1 MGMISRGV
9 MPVCGSLC
17 FFCPAL
23 STRSRHPVKRY
34 KKFLADI
41 FPRSPDEQ
49 PNERMIGKLCEY
61 ASKNPLRIPKIT
73 SALEQK
79 FYKDLRT
86 EQFHSVK
93 VIMLVYKKLIIS
105 CKEQMPLFASSFL
118 TIIQVLLDQTRMDDT
133 RVLGCQALSVFVN
146 NQVEAVDRFLPL
158 YSIIFYLK
166 YFSMERLRFCN
177 STETS
182 HATLSLFLT
191 SQRDGTYMFNLDGL
205 IPKLCLLAQ
214 EMGEDGRVHHLRS
227 AGLQTLS
234 SVVWFMG
241 EFSHVSAE
249 FDNELLTSKVEGCL
263 KMNVCTLQVVSAVL
277 ENYRGLETSDDNI
290 HEKQDTQNSSVKDNF
305 SSTDAITTLS
315 WRSIV
320 TENGEFNV
328 PVEEAEN
335 PKFWS
340 RVCLHN
346 MANLAKEATTVR
358 RVLESL
364 FRFFDNEELWSIQDG
379 VALSVL
385 QDMQLII
392 ENCGEN
398 THFLLSILIKHLDHK
413 NVLKKPS
420 MQLHIVH
427 VATSLAQQT
436 KVQPS
441 VAIIGALTDMTRH
454 LRKSIHCSL
463 DDSNLGAEVIEYNQ
477 NFRAAVDECL
487 VQLSNKVGD
496 AGPVL
501 DMMAV
506 MLENV
511 PNITLM
517 ARTLI
522 SAVYRTAQ
530 IMASVPNLSY
540 QNKAR
545 RHYFQA
551 FPEALFHQLL
561 LAMVNRDHETRVG
574 AHRIFSVVLV
584 PSSVCPCLPSAT
596 PSSKRASNLQKTLS
610 RTVSVFSSSA
620 ALFQKL
626 GTEGK
631 EKSVDNKVGNIN
643 GISMQDR
650 LSSKKHPSTINE
662 NGTVGMD
669 STKLQSPSIVN
680 RLKSSYSRAYSI
692 RINQQSNTVE
702 DEKSTISSVEDPAL
716 PLRLS
721 SHQITL
727 MLSSLWAQSISPLN
741 IPENFEAIAH
751 TYSLV
756 LLFARTKNS
765 CNDAMIR
772 SFQLAFSLRSVSLEG
787 GPLQP
792 SRRRS
797 LFILATSMIIFSSKA
812 YNIPPLFPCA
822 KALLTEK
829 TVDPFLR
836 LVDDCKLQTTKDELN
851 PGKIYGSKEDDEDA
865 LKSLSEI
872 HLAENHSKDS
882 LATMI
887 VKFLGKLSDQE
898 SSKIR
903 NQLLSNFIPD
913 DGCPCGTNLF
923 MEMPAQTYESG
934 SADNQSPEKVEP
946 PLFTVDDDTIKGQ
959 TGAETSL
966 APETQNLL
974 SVDELLD
981 ALSETAHQ
989 VGRQSVSAPPDMPY
1003 SEMAGN
1009 CEALLVG
1016 KQQKMSAV
1024 MSAQQN
1030 REGLVSIS
1038 TKEGQPRS
1046 HADSGSLKAENP
1058 FLDDNIG
1065 AVSLNQPAG
1074 ANLMLCANEHQHQ
1087 PCFQLPASIPYD
1099 NFLKAAGC

>member
-146 NQVEAVDRFLPL
+146 NQ
-158 YSIIFYLK
+158 
-166 YFSMERLRFCN
+166 
-177 STETS
+177 
-182 HATLSLFLT
+182 
-191 SQRDGTYMFNLDGL
+191 RDGTYMFNLDGL

-249 FDNELLTSKVEGCL
+249 FDN
-263 KMNVCTLQVVSAVL
+263 VVSAVL

-290 HEKQDTQNSSVKDNF
+290 DEKQDTQNSSVKDNF

-346 MANLAKEATTVR
+346 MAKLAKEATTVR

-540 QNKAR
+540 QNKA
-545 RHYFQA
+545 

-561 LAMVNRDHETRVG
+561 LAMVNRDHETR
-574 AHRIFSVVLV
+574 
-584 PSSVCPCLPSAT
+584 
-596 PSSKRASNLQKTLS
+596 KTLS

-662 NGTVGMD
+662 NGTVGVD
-669 STKLQSPSIVN
+669 STRLQSPSIVN

-692 RINQQSNTVE
+692 KINQQSNTVE

-772 SFQLAFSLRSVSLEG
+772 SFQLAFSLRSISLEG

-836 LVDDCKLQTTKDELN
+836 LVDDCKLQTTKVELN
-851 PGKIYGSKEDDEDA
+851 PAKIYGSKEDDEDA

-872 HLAENHSKDS
+872 HLAENQSKDS

-923 MEMPAQTYESG
+923 METPAQTYESG
-934 SADNQSPEKVEP
+934 SADNRSPEKVEP

-1065 AVSLNQPAG
+1065 TVSLNQPAG

>member
-146 NQVEAVDRFLPL
+146 NQ
-158 YSIIFYLK
+158 
-166 YFSMERLRFCN
+166 
-177 STETS
+177 
-182 HATLSLFLT
+182 
-191 SQRDGTYMFNLDGL
+191 RDGTYMFNLDGL

-249 FDNELLTSKVEGCL
+249 FDN
-263 KMNVCTLQVVSAVL
+263 VVSAVL

-290 HEKQDTQNSSVKDNF
+290 DEKQDTQNSSVKDNF

-346 MANLAKEATTVR
+346 MAKLAKEATTVR

-540 QNKAR
+540 QNKA
-545 RHYFQA
+545 

-561 LAMVNRDHETRVG
+561 LAMVNRDHETR
-574 AHRIFSVVLV
+574 
-584 PSSVCPCLPSAT
+584 
-596 PSSKRASNLQKTLS
+596 KTLS

-662 NGTVGMD
+662 NGTVGVD

-692 RINQQSNTVE
+692 KINQQSNTVE

-772 SFQLAFSLRSVSLEG
+772 SFQLAFSLRSISLEG

-836 LVDDCKLQTTKDELN
+836 LVDDCKLQTTKVELN

-872 HLAENHSKDS
+872 HLAENQSKDS

-923 MEMPAQTYESG
+923 METPAQTYESG
-934 SADNQSPEKVEP
+934 SADNRSPEKVEP

-1065 AVSLNQPAG
+1065 TVSLNQPAG

>member
-146 NQVEAVDRFLPL
+146 NQ
-158 YSIIFYLK
+158 
-166 YFSMERLRFCN
+166 
-177 STETS
+177 
-182 HATLSLFLT
+182 
-191 SQRDGTYMFNLDGL
+191 RDGTYMFNLDGL

-249 FDNELLTSKVEGCL
+249 FDN
-263 KMNVCTLQVVSAVL
+263 VVSAVL

-290 HEKQDTQNSSVKDNF
+290 DEKQDTQNSSVKDNF

-346 MANLAKEATTVR
+346 MAKLAKEATTVR

-540 QNKAR
+540 QNKA
-545 RHYFQA
+545 

-662 NGTVGMD
+662 NGTVGVD

-692 RINQQSNTVE
+692 KINQQSNTVE

-772 SFQLAFSLRSVSLEG
+772 SFQLAFSLRSISLEG

-836 LVDDCKLQTTKDELN
+836 LVDDCKLQTTKVELN

-872 HLAENHSKDS
+872 HLAENQSKDS

-923 MEMPAQTYESG
+923 METPAQTYESG
-934 SADNQSPEKVEP
+934 SADNRSPEKVEP

-1065 AVSLNQPAG
+1065 TVSLNQPAG

>member
-146 NQVEAVDRFLPL
+146 NQ
-158 YSIIFYLK
+158 
-166 YFSMERLRFCN
+166 
-177 STETS
+177 
-182 HATLSLFLT
+182 
-191 SQRDGTYMFNLDGL
+191 RDGTYMFNLDGL

-249 FDNELLTSKVEGCL
+249 FDN
-263 KMNVCTLQVVSAVL
+263 VVSAVL

-290 HEKQDTQNSSVKDNF
+290 HEKQDTPNSSVKDNF

-346 MANLAKEATTVR
+346 MAKLAKEATTVR

-441 VAIIGALTDMTRH
+441 VAIIGALTDMMRH

-540 QNKAR
+540 QNKA
-545 RHYFQA
+545 

-561 LAMVNRDHETRVG
+561 LAMVNRDHETR
-574 AHRIFSVVLV
+574 
-584 PSSVCPCLPSAT
+584 
-596 PSSKRASNLQKTLS
+596 KTLS

-650 LSSKKHPSTINE
+650 LSSKKHHSTINE

-716 PLRLS
+716 PLRLN

-772 SFQLAFSLRSVSLEG
+772 SFQLAFSLRSISLEG

-829 TVDPFLR
+829 TIDPFLR
-836 LVDDCKLQTTKDELN
+836 LVDDCKLQTTKDELS

-872 HLAENHSKDS
+872 HLAENQSKDS

-923 MEMPAQTYESG
+923 METPAQTYESG

-974 SVDELLD
+974 SVHELLD

-1046 HADSGSLKAENP
+1046 HAGSGFLKAENP

-1074 ANLMLCANEHQHQ
+1074 ANLMLCANGHQHQ

>member
-146 NQVEAVDRFLPL
+146 NQ
-158 YSIIFYLK
+158 
-166 YFSMERLRFCN
+166 
-177 STETS
+177 
-182 HATLSLFLT
+182 
-191 SQRDGTYMFNLDGL
+191 RDGTYMFNLDGL

-249 FDNELLTSKVEGCL
+249 FDN
-263 KMNVCTLQVVSAVL
+263 VVSAVL

-290 HEKQDTQNSSVKDNF
+290 HEKQDTPNSSVKDNF

-346 MANLAKEATTVR
+346 MAKLAKEATTVR

-441 VAIIGALTDMTRH
+441 VAIIGALTDMMRH

-540 QNKAR
+540 QNK
-545 RHYFQA
+545 A

-650 LSSKKHPSTINE
+650 LSSKKHHSTINE

-716 PLRLS
+716 PLRLN

-772 SFQLAFSLRSVSLEG
+772 SFQLAFSLRSISLEG

-829 TVDPFLR
+829 TIDPFLR
-836 LVDDCKLQTTKDELN
+836 LVDDCKLQTTKDELS

-872 HLAENHSKDS
+872 HLAENQSKDS

-923 MEMPAQTYESG
+923 METPAQTYESG

-974 SVDELLD
+974 SVHELLD

-1046 HADSGSLKAENP
+1046 HAGSG
-1058 FLDDNIG
+1058 
-1065 AVSLNQPAG
+1065 
-1074 ANLMLCANEHQHQ
+1074 
-1087 PCFQLPASIPYD
+1087 
-1099 NFLKAAGC
+1099 FLKGHTPLPVASLGCKL

>member
-146 NQVEAVDRFLPL
+146 NQ
-158 YSIIFYLK
+158 
-166 YFSMERLRFCN
+166 
-177 STETS
+177 
-182 HATLSLFLT
+182 
-191 SQRDGTYMFNLDGL
+191 RDGTYMFNLDGL

-249 FDNELLTSKVEGCL
+249 FDN
-263 KMNVCTLQVVSAVL
+263 VVSAVL

-290 HEKQDTQNSSVKDNF
+290 HEKQDTPNSSVKDNF

-346 MANLAKEATTVR
+346 MAKLAKEATTVR

-441 VAIIGALTDMTRH
+441 VAIIGALTDMMRH

-540 QNKAR
+540 QNKA
-545 RHYFQA
+545 

-561 LAMVNRDHETRVG
+561 LAMVNRDHETR
-574 AHRIFSVVLV
+574 
-584 PSSVCPCLPSAT
+584 
-596 PSSKRASNLQKTLS
+596 KTLS

-650 LSSKKHPSTINE
+650 LSSKKHHSTINE

-716 PLRLS
+716 PLRLN

-772 SFQLAFSLRSVSLEG
+772 SFQLAFSLRSISLEG

-829 TVDPFLR
+829 TIDPFLR
-836 LVDDCKLQTTKDELN
+836 LVDDCKLQTTKDELS

-872 HLAENHSKDS
+872 HLAENQSKDS

-923 MEMPAQTYESG
+923 METPAQTYESG

-974 SVDELLD
+974 SVHELLD

-1046 HADSGSLKAENP
+1046 HAGSG
-1058 FLDDNIG
+1058 
-1065 AVSLNQPAG
+1065 
-1074 ANLMLCANEHQHQ
+1074 
-1087 PCFQLPASIPYD
+1087 
-1099 NFLKAAGC
+1099 FLKGHTPLPVASLGCKL